1 MPADGKPVTRF
12 EDVRVWCEVVRSEH
26 ADVPSKWYF
35 YRADLN
41 PQPKGDLPFPDGA
54 LVAAEVVVDRTTD
67 PCELYFTDFKD
78 VGGKKLA
85 HRMEVRHGD
94 KRYAMF
100 NIKAQQMK

>member
-1 MPADGKPVTRF
+1 M
-12 EDVRVWCEVVRSEH
+12 WCEVVRTEH
-26 ADVPSKWYF
+26 TDVPAKWYF

-41 PQPKGDLPFPDGA
+41 RQMPAPGPVRDGA
-54 LVAAEVVVDRTTD
+54 LVAAEVSVDRTTD
-67 PCELYFTDFKD
+67 PCELYFADFKD

-100 NIKAQQMK
+100 NVAAQQMK